1 MNTASSS
8 TIWDGG
14 GRQAAVL
21 APAFRAAHAAFA
33 PTDATT
39 SVEGAGCDEGRA
51 MVSNAFII
59 FAAASVRESSRTVQ

>member
-1 MNTASSS
+1 ME
-8 TIWDGG
+8 GG

-21 APAFRAAHAAFA
+21 APAFRAAHTAFA

-39 SVEGAGCDEGRA
+39 RTDGVVDEGRA